1 MEFAAIFLWILAL
14 TLVVAGLAGM
24 ILPVLPGPS
33 LIFIGLVMAA
43 WAEGFAHVGWITIG
57 ILAILAIFATA
68 VDFLAGALGAKKFG
82 ASRRAMIGAAL
93 GAATGIIF
101 GPPGIIIGPFA
112 GAVIGEL
119 TVKQDINAA
128 GRAGFG
134 AWLGLILGMAAKVAL
149 GFTMVGVFIIARFF

>member
-1 MEFAAIFLWILAL
+1 MEFTAIFLWILAL
-14 TLVVAGLAGM
+14 TLVAVGMAGM

-57 ILAILAIFATA
+57 ILAILAVLATA

-82 ASRRAMIGAAL
+82 ASRSAMIGAAL
-93 GAATGIIF
+93 GAATGIFF

-134 AWLGLILGMAAKVAL
+134 AWLGLLLGMAAKVAL